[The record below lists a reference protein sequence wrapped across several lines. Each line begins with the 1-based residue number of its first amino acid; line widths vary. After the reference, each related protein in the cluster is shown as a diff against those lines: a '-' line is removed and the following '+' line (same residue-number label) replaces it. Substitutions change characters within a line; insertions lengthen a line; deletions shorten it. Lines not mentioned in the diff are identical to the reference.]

1 VIPPREAP
9 VRDERPHAGPVSR
22 TLRLLRNPWLLQ
34 GALAAALLALALW
47 QVDFHELG
55 KAFRNASYAWLAL
68 ALSVYVFSRMVHA
81 LEWQITLT
89 KVGTPPAPG
98 LFGALL
104 IGTLVNAVIPAS
116 AGDVVKIQ
124 IVANRYKLPR
134 AGLAAGRGAEAII
147 DAAIMVI
154 FIIVSFALPGVGFA
168 SANLLW
174 LVAVATALL
183 FVTAIIG
190 SRVMPDELPPWRVVR
205 ALPRGMRAS
214 LERWWPRIHDGLE
227 VIRRPRL
234 LAVAILLN
242 LFGWGVDLLIL
253 WAYGQTFNLDL
264 PLAAYLSITVVVAM
278 LTVFPITFGNIG
290 TYEVALLSVL
300 ALYSVPSDA
309 ALAYT
314 AGTHVITTLFNVLLG
329 LIAMAAMR
337 IGPGEIFRVRKAR
350 LAGDEPQP

>member
-1 VIPPREAP
+1 
-9 VRDERPHAGPVSR
+9 
-22 TLRLLRNPWLLQ
+22 
-34 GALAAALLALALW
+34 
-47 QVDFHELG
+47 
-55 KAFRNASYAWLAL
+55 
-68 ALSVYVFSRMVHA
+68 
-81 LEWQITLT
+81 
-89 KVGTPPAPG
+89 
-98 LFGALL
+98 
-104 IGTLVNAVIPAS
+104 
-116 AGDVVKIQ
+116 VKIQ

-337 IGPGEIFRVRKAR
+337 IGPGEIFRVRKASV
-350 LAGDEPQP
+350 AGDEPQP

>member
-9 VRDERPHAGPVSR
+9 ARNEEARRRTLVRS
-22 TLRLLRNPWLLQ
+22 LRLLRNPWLLQ
-34 GALAAALLALALW
+34 AALAAGLLALALW

-55 KAFRNASYAWLAL
+55 KAFREASYAWLAL

-104 IGTLVNAVIPAS
+104 IGTLVNAVVPAS

-124 IVANRYKLPR
+124 IVANRYNLPR

-154 FIIVSFALPGVGFA
+154 FIIISFALPGVGFA
-168 SANLLW
+168 STNLLW
-174 LVAVATALL
+174 LVGAATALL
-183 FVTAIIG
+183 FVAAIVG
-190 SRVMPDELPPWRVVR
+190 SRVMPHELPSWRIIH
-205 ALPRGMRAS
+205 ALPHRVGES
-214 LERWWPRIHDGLE
+214 LERYWPRVRDGLE

-253 WAYGQTFNLDL
+253 WAYGQTFHLDL

-314 AGTHVITTLFNVLLG
+314 AGTHVITTVFNVALG
-329 LIAMAAMR
+329 LMAMAAMR
-337 IGPGEIFRVRKAR
+337 VGPGEIFRVRRAA
-350 LAGDEPQP
+350 AGAGEPQA

>member
-1 VIPPREAP
+1 
-9 VRDERPHAGPVSR
+9 
-22 TLRLLRNPWLLQ
+22 
-34 GALAAALLALALW
+34 
-47 QVDFHELG
+47 
-55 KAFRNASYAWLAL
+55 
-68 ALSVYVFSRMVHA
+68 
-81 LEWQITLT
+81 
-89 KVGTPPAPG
+89 
-98 LFGALL
+98 
-104 IGTLVNAVIPAS
+104 
-116 AGDVVKIQ
+116 
-124 IVANRYKLPR
+124 
-134 AGLAAGRGAEAII
+134 
-147 DAAIMVI
+147 
-154 FIIVSFALPGVGFA
+154 
-168 SANLLW
+168 
-174 LVAVATALL
+174 
-183 FVTAIIG
+183 
-190 SRVMPDELPPWRVVR
+190 
-205 ALPRGMRAS
+205 MRAS

>member
-1 VIPPREAP
+1 MIPPKEP
-9 VRDERPHAGPVSR
+9 PPLDTHARAGLPFR
-22 TLRLLRNPWLLQ
+22 MLRIMRNPWLLQ
-34 GALAAALLALALW
+34 AVLAAVLLALAVW
-47 QVDFHELG
+47 QVDLHEVG
-55 KAFRNASYAWLAL
+55 TAFRDASYAWLAL
-68 ALSVYVFSRMVHA
+68 ALGVYVFSRMVHA

-116 AGDVVKIQ
+116 AGDIVKIQ
-124 IVANRYKLPR
+124 IVANRYNLPR

-174 LVAVATALL
+174 LVGATTALL
-183 FVTAIIG
+183 FAGAIVG
-190 SRVMPDELPPWRVVR
+190 SRLMPDELPPWRVMR
-205 ALPRGMRAS
+205 ALPKAWAAA
-214 LERWWPRIHDGLE
+214 LERYWPRVHEGLE

-234 LAVAILLN
+234 LSVAILLN

-278 LTVFPITFGNIG
+278 LTVFPITFGNLG

-300 ALYSVPSDA
+300 ALYSVPNDA
-309 ALAYT
+309 AVAYT
-314 AGTHVITTLFNVLLG
+314 AGTHVITTLFNVVLG
-329 LIAMAAMR
+329 LLAMAAMR
-337 IGPGEIFRVRKAR
+337 VSPGEVFRVRREA
-350 LAGDEPQP
+350 AIPDEPQA